1 MIVPK
6 SARLSSHSFDSITVQ
21 MRAHAR
27 NCALTGSDRA
37 LDPARLGR
45 FRADGGAL
53 VDQFRHH
60 VVLWCLLR
68 LGAYN

>member
-1 MIVPK
+1 
-6 SARLSSHSFDSITVQ
+6 

-68 LGAYN
+68 LGAYK